1 MTRVVLDAIA
11 KSEQRL
17 FDAIA
22 KSEVGIHGELTG
34 IRQELA
40 KSEVGIHGELAGI
53 RQELAKSEAGIHGE
67 LASIRQELGE
77 VGRSV
82 KLLVER
88 FFSPS
93 EQRDLRRAG

>member
-1 MTRVVLDAIA
+1 MPPQAGEDEEMTRVVLDAIA
-11 KSEQRL
+11 QSEQRL

-22 KSEVGIHGELTG
+22 
-34 IRQELA
+34 R
-40 KSEVGIHGELAGI
+40 
-53 RQELAKSEAGIHGE
+53 SEAGIHGE

-93 EQRDLRRAG
+93 EQRDLRRVG

>member
-1 MTRVVLDAIA
+1 MPPQAGEDEEMTRVVLDAIA
-11 KSEQRL
+11 QSEQRL

-22 KSEVGIHGELTG
+22 KSE
-34 IRQELA
+34 A
-40 KSEVGIHGELAGI
+40 GIHGELASI

-93 EQRDLRRAG
+93 EQRDLRRVG